1 MKRAL
6 TIIGASVLLASTSQL
21 HAQSG
26 DPRAGE
32 SLHKEANC
40 LSCHA
45 ANPYSTAKTPSFERL
60 IAAVN
65 FCNVNLNTGWFED
78 EVLDVATYLN
88 EKYYK
93 YVIE

>member
-1 MKRAL
+1 MNRAL
-6 TIIGASVLLASTSQL
+6 TLLSASLLLASAT
-21 HAQSG
+21 HVNAQSG

-32 SLHKEANC
+32 SLHKDANC

>member
-6 TIIGASVLLASTSQL
+6 TLFGASLLLASTSYV
-21 HAQSG
+21 HAQGG

-32 SLHKEANC
+32 SLHSDANC
-40 LSCHA
+40 LSCHT
-45 ANPYSTAKTPSFERL
+45 ANPYSTAKTPNFERL
-60 IAAVN
+60 VAAVN
-65 FCNVNLNTGWFED
+65 FCNVNLNTGWFDD

-93 YVIE
+93 YEIK